1 MIPETNIDI
10 DLELEET
17 EEIQPSRTYRI
28 SGNKIQGF
36 IDGLEA
42 LKQAIY
48 KVLNTERYEYPI
60 YSFNYGIELES
71 LIGKDPIFVQVELQR
86 RIRECL
92 MQDDRITDVDNFKFE
107 LIGDEIKCTFD
118 VHSIYGEITAS
129 QEVNI

>member
-1 MIPETNIDI
+1 MIPETNIDF

-28 SGNKIQGF
+28 LGNKIQGF
-36 IDGLEA
+36 VDGLEA

-60 YSFNYGIELES
+60 YSFSYGIELEN
-71 LIGKDPIFVQVELQR
+71 LIGKDPMYAQIELKR

-92 MQDDRITDVDNFKFE
+92 LQDERITSVDNFRFE
-107 LIGDEIKCTFD
+107 INGDEMICNFD
-118 VHSIYGEITAS
+118 VISIFGELNIT
-129 QEVNI
+129 QEVSI

>member
-1 MIPETNIDI
+1 MIPETSIDI

-17 EEIQPSRTYRI
+17 EEIQPSRTYKI

-36 IDGLEA
+36 VDGLEA
-42 LKQAIY
+42 LEQAIY
-48 KVLNTERYEYPI
+48 KVLNTEMYEYPI
-60 YSFNYGIELES
+60 YSFSYGIELES

-107 LIGDEIKCTFD
+107 LIGDEIRCTFD

-129 QEVNI
+129 QEVNV

>member
-1 MIPETNIDI
+1 MIPETNVDI

-17 EEIQPSRTYRI
+17 EEIQTSRTYKI

-36 IDGLEA
+36 VDGLEA

-92 MQDDRITDVDNFKFE
+92 MQDDRITDVDNFKFK

-129 QEVNI
+129 REVNI